1 MLDIKFD
8 QNYFD
13 LINKITLNYFILTFN
28 INLGSIITLSL
39 LSLDFQA
46 KYGDEVDMD
55 RTVGNNTLKLYY
67 DVEKRENFMKSAQA
81 KFWAKNGH
89 PSMELSPD
97 DCRLVSPYLSSTASL
112 SKGFLH
118 Q

>member
-1 MLDIKFD
+1 M
-8 QNYFD
+8 
-13 LINKITLNYFILTFN
+13 TSN

-39 LSLDFQA
+39 LTLDFQA

-67 DVEKRENFMKSAQA
+67 DVEKRGNFMNSAQA
-81 KFWAKNGH
+81 KFWAENGH

-112 SKGFLH
+112 SKGFF
-118 Q
+118 QQ